1 MAKKLILTVCS
12 GNIHR
17 SVIAQLCL
25 SRELVNI
32 GKGNDFEVL
41 SRGIQ
46 GTMGTKPPAHPN
58 LRHYSMEYG
67 HTEPCLRKIGIEIP
81 FDQKATLIDEQI
93 VKQASLIL
101 AMDKEVLS
109 KKRTPQGERMSL
121 LDQFPEYA
129 HNMRLFMELVG
140 RKEDVKDCGGKDD
153 PDFHRREVMTINEVA
168 KTGIHTMIQWVEEF
182 EADKERRRSNG

>member
-1 MAKKLILTVCS
+1 MGKKIVLTVCS

-32 GKGNDFEVL
+32 GRETEFEVL

-46 GTMGTKPPAHPN
+46 GTMGTKAPEHPN
-58 LRHYSMEYG
+58 LLFYEMECRH
-67 HTEPCLRKIGIEIP
+67 TPPCLEEIGIEIP
-81 FDQKATLIDEQI
+81 SSQKAILIDEQI

-109 KKRTPQGERMSL
+109 EKLTPQGEPMSL
-121 LDQFPEYA
+121 AGQFPEQAYK
-129 HNMRLFMELVG
+129 MRLFMELVG
-140 RKEDVKDCGGKDD
+140 RKENVTDCGGKDD
-153 PDFHRREVMTINEVA
+153 ANLHRQVVISINEVA
-168 KTGIHTMIQWVEEF
+168 KAGIHNIIRWAC
-182 EADKERRRSNG
+182 EA